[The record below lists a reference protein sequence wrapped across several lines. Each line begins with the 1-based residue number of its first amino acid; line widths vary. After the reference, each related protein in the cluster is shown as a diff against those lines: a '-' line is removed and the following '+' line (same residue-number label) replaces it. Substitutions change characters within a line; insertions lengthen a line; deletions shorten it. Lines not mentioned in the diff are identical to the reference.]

1 MPLRPGGRLWRLCR
15 WRRALRHQVLP
26 SASPERVVGR
36 IYANWNEVLGMGGGD
51 VHRAPSTFRRSDRG
65 GERVRGR
72 VQHEQ
77 GRVCVPAGGG
87 GVLGAACYRPVRGR
101 GRGERGG

>member
-1 MPLRPGGRLWRLCR
+1 
-15 WRRALRHQVLP
+15 
-26 SASPERVVGR
+26 
-36 IYANWNEVLGMGGGD
+36 MGGGH
-51 VHRAPSTFRRSDRG
+51 VHLTSPRCRRGDPG